1 MPRSFM
7 IEEHVS
13 MNLKKGR
20 IEGKEIINPV
30 YQKKKKKIT
39 PILRDKVQFDNLIF
53 QFLKIKSILSLII

>member
-30 YQKKKKKIT
+30 YQKKKNIN

-53 QFLKIKSILSLII
+53 QFFKIKSILSLII

>member
-13 MNLKKGR
+13 MNLIKGR

-30 YQKKKKKIT
+30 YQKKKKY
-39 PILRDKVQFDNLIF
+39 ILIQSSETKFNLI
-53 QFLKIKSILSLII
+53 I

>member
-30 YQKKKKKIT
+30 YQKKKNIN

-53 QFLKIKSILSLII
+53 QFLKIKSIVSLII

>member
-30 YQKKKKKIT
+30 YQKKKNIN

>member
-53 QFLKIKSILSLII
+53 QFFKIKSIL

>member
-30 YQKKKKKIT
+30 YQKKNIY
-39 PILRDKVQFDNLIF
+39 IY
-53 QFLKIKSILSLII
+53 

>member
-1 MPRSFM
+1 M

-13 MNLKKGR
+13 MNLIKGR

-30 YQKKKKKIT
+30 YQKKIYIYIN

-53 QFLKIKSILSLII
+53 QFLKIKSIVSLII

>member
-30 YQKKKKKIT
+30 YQKKK
-39 PILRDKVQFDNLIF
+39 ILIQSSETKFNLI
-53 QFLKIKSILSLII
+53 I

>member
-30 YQKKKKKIT
+30 YQKKKKNYSN
-39 PILRDKVQFDNLIF
+39 PPRQS
-53 QFLKIKSILSLII
+53 SIW

>member
-30 YQKKKKKIT
+30 YQKKKKKIN

>member
-7 IEEHVS
+7 IEKHVS

-30 YQKKKKKIT
+30 YQKKKKIIIQSSETK
-39 PILRDKVQFDNLIF
+39 FNLI
-53 QFLKIKSILSLII
+53 IKYSNF

>member
-7 IEEHVS
+7 IEKHVS

-30 YQKKKKKIT
+30 YQKKKNIN